1 MASLIRDKGG
11 SKRIQFMFAKGDRRT
26 IRLGKINVKSAEA
39 FKVRVESLIDSVRL
53 NTPINPQTAQWL
65 TGLPDDTYAK
75 LVLAGLSESREVAKT
90 HTLEGML
97 DEYFATMSVKEST
110 RIRYAQTK
118 RLLIDYFGNDCPVDS
133 ISTLDGDKW
142 RAWLCEKGY
151 AEAKIGRDVR
161 GARMYFKKAMKWGM
175 IPSNPFEDVKAGRK
189 TNRKK
194 AFFVTPEA
202 AFKIIEACP
211 DADWRCIV
219 ALARFGGLRCPSE
232 VLGVR
237 WADVDWASNRFRVRS
252 PKTEHHQGK
261 AERMVPL
268 FPEIRT
274 VLMQA
279 FESAPDGAEFVVGRY
294 RGLGTNLGT
303 HMRRIIERA
312 GLDAW
317 PKLFNNMRASRATEL
332 ALEYPAA
339 QCTAWMGHS
348 QAIAEAHYHMVR
360 DEDYE
365 RAASTPIAI
374 KQAVQGGAECGA
386 LGAQMAAQQQSA
398 TTGKEDQNGAQT
410 KKEPALML
418 IPSGLCSSL
427 QNQSMG
433 IRGLEP
439 RTPAF
444 SMPCSTN

>member
-1 MASLIRDKGG
+1 MASLIRDKNDT
-11 SKRIQFMFAKGDRRT
+11 KHIQFMFAKGDRRT
-26 IRLGKINVKSAEA
+26 IRLGKINVKAAQA
-39 FKVRVESLIDSVRL
+39 FKVRLESLIDSVSL
-53 NTPINPQTAQWL
+53 NTSIGSETAQWL
-65 TGLPDDTYAK
+65 AGLPDDTYAK
-75 LVLAGLSESREVAKT
+75 LVFVGLAEPREAAQT
-90 HTLEGML
+90 HALGGML
-97 DEYFATMSVKEST
+97 DEYFATMSVKDST
-110 RIRYAQTK
+110 RTRYGQTK
-118 RLLIDYFGNDCPVDS
+118 RLLIEHFGKDRAIES
-133 ISTLDGDKW
+133 ITPHDGDKW
-142 RAWLCEKGY
+142 RAWLCERGY
-151 AEAKIGRDVR
+151 AEAKIGRDIR
-161 GARMYFKKAMKWGM
+161 GARMFFKKAMKWGM
-175 IPSNPFEDVKAGRK
+175 VPSNPFVDVKAGRK

-194 AFFVTPEA
+194 AFFVTPGA
-202 AFKIIEACP
+202 TFKIIKACP

-237 WADVDWASNRFRVRS
+237 WADIDWANNRFRVRS

-268 FPEIRT
+268 FPELRA

-279 FESAPDGAEFVVGRY
+279 FECAPDGAESVVGRY
-294 RGLGTNLGT
+294 RDQTANLGT

-312 GLDAW
+312 GLEAW

-332 ALEYPAA
+332 AATNTAA

-348 QAIAEAHYHMVR
+348 QAIAEAHYHMIR
-360 DEDYE
+360 DEDFE

-374 KQAVQGGAECGA
+374 KQPEKSGAECGA

-398 TTGKEDQNGAQT
+398 TSGKENQNDAQT
-410 KKEPALML
+410 KKGPALMPIL
-418 IPSGLCSSL
+418 SSLCGSL

>member
-11 SKRIQFMFAKGDRRT
+11 SKRIQFIFAKGDRRT
-26 IRLGKINVKSAEA
+26 IRLGKINVKAAEA
-39 FKVRVESLIDSVRL
+39 FKVRVESLIESVQL
-53 NTPINPQTAQWL
+53 NTPIYPQAAEWL
-65 TGLPDDTYAK
+65 VGLPDDTYAK
-75 LVLAGLSESREVAKT
+75 LILAGLAEPRELAQS
-90 HTLEGML
+90 HTLAGML
-97 DEYFATMSVKEST
+97 DEYFATMSVKDST

-118 RLLIDYFGNDCPVDS
+118 RLLIEYFGSSHKLDS
-133 ISTLDGDKW
+133 ITSLDGDKW
-142 RAWLCEKGY
+142 RAWLSEKRY
-151 AEAKIGRDVR
+151 AEAKIGRDIR
-161 GARMYFKKAMKWGM
+161 GARMFFKKAVKWGM

-211 DADWRCIV
+211 DVDWRCIV

-237 WADVDWASNRFRVRS
+237 WGDVDWGNNRFRVRS
-252 PKTEHHQGK
+252 PKTEHHEGK

-268 FPEIRT
+268 FPELRT

-279 FESAPDGAEFVVGRY
+279 FECAPDGAEFVVGRY
-294 RGLGTNLGT
+294 RDTTANLGT

-360 DEDYE
+360 DEDFE
-365 RAASTPIAI
+365 RAASTPMPI
-374 KQAVQGGAECGA
+374 KQPEKSGAESSA

-398 TTGKEDQNGAQT
+398 TIGKENQNDAQT
-410 KKEPALML
+410 KKGSALMPIL
-418 IPSGLCSSL
+418 SSLCGSL

>member
-1 MASLIRDKGG
+1 MASLTRDKNGT
-11 SKRIQFMFAKGDRRT
+11 KRIQFMFAKGDRRT
-26 IRLGKINVKSAEA
+26 IRLGKINVKAGEKFLIRIEHLISAIQTA
-39 FKVRVESLIDSVRL
+39 
-53 NTPINPQTAQWL
+53 TPIDLQTAQWL
-65 TGLPDDTYAK
+65 AELADETYDK
-75 LVLAGLSESREVAKT
+75 LAQAGLAEPREQVEAKT
-90 HTLEGML
+90 LGVML

-118 RLLIDYFGNDCPVDS
+118 RLLIEYFGNNRQLDS
-133 ISTLDGDKW
+133 IASLDGDKW
-142 RAWLCEKGY
+142 RAWLSERGY

-161 GARMYFKKAMKWGM
+161 GARMFFKKGVQWGM
-175 IPSNPFEDVKAGRK
+175 IPSNPFEDVKAGRT

-202 AFKIIEACP
+202 TFKIIEACP

-232 VLGVR
+232 VLAVR
-237 WADVDWASNRFRVRS
+237 WADVDWANNRFRVRS

-268 FPEIRT
+268 FPELRD

-279 FESAPDGAEFVVGRY
+279 FECAPEGAEFVVGRY
-294 RGLGTNLGT
+294 RDQTANLGT

-312 GLDAW
+312 GMQTW

-332 ALEYPAA
+332 DALYPSA

-360 DEDYE
+360 DEDFE
-365 RAASTPIAI
+365 RAASTPIAL
-374 KQAVQGGAECGA
+374 KQPEKGRSECVSLDA
-386 LGAQMAAQQQSA
+386 HFASQQQSA
-398 TTGKEDQNGAQT
+398 TSGKEEQNRAQIE
-410 KKEPALML
+410 KGSALMPTL
-418 IPSGLCSSL
+418 STLCSSL
-427 QNQSMG
+427 QFLS
-433 IRGLEP
+433 EP
-439 RTPAF
+439 SNGHTRT
-444 SMPCSTN
+444 